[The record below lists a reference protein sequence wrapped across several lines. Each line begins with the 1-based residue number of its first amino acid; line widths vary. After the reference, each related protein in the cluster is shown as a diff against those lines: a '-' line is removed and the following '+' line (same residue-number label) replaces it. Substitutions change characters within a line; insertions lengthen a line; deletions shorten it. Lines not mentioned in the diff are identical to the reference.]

1 MKWVALIYAAEWIS
15 VGLAVSTAIHVT
27 GDLRALWFFL
37 IPALSGVKYHEDDG
51 GGKKWVACP
60 VRTTYPLNRPSS
72 ALMPRA
78 RHILCPACAK
88 LVQTT

>member
-27 GDLRALWFFL
+27 GELRALWFFL

-51 GGKKWVACP
+51 GGKK
-60 VRTTYPLNRPSS
+60 
-72 ALMPRA
+72 
-78 RHILCPACAK
+78 
-88 LVQTT
+88 